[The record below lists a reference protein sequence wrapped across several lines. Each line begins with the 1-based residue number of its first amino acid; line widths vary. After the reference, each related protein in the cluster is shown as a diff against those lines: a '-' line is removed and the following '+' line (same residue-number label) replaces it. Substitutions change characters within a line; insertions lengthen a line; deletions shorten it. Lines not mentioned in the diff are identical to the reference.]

1 MHRCLTIG
9 NMPIRLL
16 GSMGKRLRALREERE
31 LDQTQFAAA
40 VSRRHAFGRPVS
52 VSNSFVSK
60 LEGGYKPS
68 VEVLVALADE
78 LGVSA
83 DYILMRS
90 DIPDTADAV
99 AAEYARM
106 MDTAAPDMG
115 VGVSPEAEEIAR
127 LIDDTPAIRA
137 VALDIVRAL
146 VQHWPE
152 SDAPD
157 PALIERAATFAE
169 SALARVPQGREPQI
183 RKR

>member
-9 NMPIRLL
+9 NMPIQLL

-60 LEGGYKPS
+60 LEGDYKPS

-83 DYILMRS
+83 DYILMRLCALA
-90 DIPDTADAV
+90 PQ
-99 AAEYARM
+99 
-106 MDTAAPDMG
+106 TAAG
-115 VGVSPEAEEIAR
+115 
-127 LIDDTPAIRA
+127 DTSSGLPTCAVMRGRRIRFG
-137 VALDIVRAL
+137 
-146 VQHWPE
+146 PC
-152 SDAPD
+152 
-157 PALIERAATFAE
+157 
-169 SALARVPQGREPQI
+169 VPMQSCR
-183 RKR
+183 